1 MAIHV
6 PAGNPLGILPSV
18 RAAVQGLN
26 PNLPIYDVDSM
37 EGVARQAG
45 WFYIV
50 FGSLFIAFGAAA
62 LFMATVGLY
71 GVLSFSVSRRMRE
84 MGIRMA
90 LGASS
95 RDVIGLV
102 VRQGGVQLA
111 FGLGVGLLLAF
122 GLTRIIGLIM
132 FDVTPKDPLV
142 FSVVVAVIA
151 GVGLLA
157 SFIPASRATRAEPV
171 SALRSE

>member
-1 MAIHV
+1 
-6 PAGNPLGILPSV
+6 
-18 RAAVQGLN
+18 
-26 PNLPIYDVDSM
+26 
-37 EGVARQAG
+37 
-45 WFYIV
+45 
-50 FGSLFIAFGAAA
+50 
-62 LFMATVGLY
+62 
-71 GVLSFSVSRRMRE
+71 VLSFSVSRRMRE

-122 GLTRIIGLIM
+122 GLTSIIGLIM
-132 FDVTPKDPLV
+132 FEVTPRDPLV
-142 FSVVVAVIA
+142 FSAVVAVIA

-157 SFIPASRATRAEPV
+157 SYLPASRATRAEPV